1 MPLTDK
7 VCKNAQPQEK
17 PYKKADSA
25 GLYLHVMPN
34 GSKYWRLKYRY
45 LGKEK
50 LLALGVY
57 GQMSLA
63 EARDARDKAQKLVK
77 AGQDPAQLKRQE
89 KLQRAQDAEN
99 SFEAV
104 TREWH
109 GKRLDTW
116 SKNYGVEVLHRMET
130 DVFPHIGFRPV
141 GHITP
146 PELLQVIKKIEKR
159 GALEAARRTLQL
171 CGQVFKYAIPHG
183 LAGRNPAADLSGALT
198 PRKRTHFAA
207 LDSKELPAFI
217 RALESNEARLYAS
230 TRRAVKLLMLT
241 FVRTSELIGA
251 SWDEF
256 DFENKRWNIPAE
268 RMKMRQPHIVPLSD
282 QVIAL
287 LQEQKE
293 LTGRW
298 KWVFPNQVRPIKCMS
313 NNTILKAL
321 ERMGYKGRMT
331 GHGFRALAM
340 STIKEQLG
348 YRHEVVDRQLAHA
361 QRNSVDAAYDRA
373 KFLDERRKMMQDW
386 ANSLDAMASH
396 GKVIRARFGGAK

>member
-1 MPLTDK
+1 MTLTDK
-7 VCKNAQPQEK
+7 ACKNAQPQEK
-17 PYKKADSA
+17 PYKKADGA
-25 GLYLHVMPN
+25 GLYLQVMPN

-50 LLALGVY
+50 VLALGVY
-57 GQMSLA
+57 DQMSLLEA
-63 EARDARDKAQKLVK
+63 REARDRAQKLVK
-77 AGQDPAQLKRQE
+77 AGQDPSQQKRLE

-104 TREWH
+104 AREWH
-109 GKRLDTW
+109 AKRLPMW
-116 SKNYGVEVLHRMET
+116 SKNYGVEVLHRMVT
-130 DVFPHIGFRPV
+130 DVFPHIGFRPI
-141 GHITP
+141 GQITP

-171 CGQVFKYAIPHG
+171 CGQVFKYAIPNG
-183 LAGRNPAADLSGALT
+183 LAERNPAADLTGALT

-217 RALESNEARLYAS
+217 KALEGNEARLYVS

-256 DFENKRWNIPAE
+256 DFENKQWNIPAE
-268 RMKMRQPHIVPLSD
+268 RMKMRQPHIVPLSN

-287 LQEQKE
+287 LEEQKE

-298 KWVFPNQVRPIKCMS
+298 KWVFPNLVRPMKCMS

-340 STIKEQLG
+340 STIKENLG

-373 KFLDERRKMMQDW
+373 KFLQDRHKMMQEW
-386 ANSLDAMASH
+386 ANYLDSIAAE
-396 GKVIRARFGGAK
+396 GRVVWARFGGAK